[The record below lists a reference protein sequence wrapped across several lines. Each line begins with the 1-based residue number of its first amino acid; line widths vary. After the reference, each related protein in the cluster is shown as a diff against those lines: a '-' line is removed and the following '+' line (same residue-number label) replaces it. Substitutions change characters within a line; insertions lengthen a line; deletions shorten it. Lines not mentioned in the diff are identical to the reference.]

1 MFSEWIYAS
10 LVRIVLSQSVII
22 GPVNCTHAFN
32 CWAVSVAACKHATQQ
47 LVTVLQALTSCLWAC
62 YWPETVIRLS
72 LPATPQRCR
81 ETDFCISSASDTES
95 KQHLS
100 KSRPP
105 SLISLAHQ
113 KYGVLAL
120 ASVLFVK
127 GGSRVLCDVKK
138 HFWDGGGGVAK
149 IRRSKSFWSP
159 ALGSAESFSLSEI
172 RGNDS
177 LAAITASKHKHRRV
191 FLSVGWI
198 DGYLP
203 VWKFGLNKSHLLPT
217 VCVPEKCV
225 GDYSRY
231 RCWASIFITL

>member
-1 MFSEWIYAS
+1 MFKKKKTNVFRMKHAS

-32 CWAVSVAACKHATQQ
+32 CWTVSVAACKHAAQQ

-62 YWPETVIRLS
+62 YWPETVISLS

-81 ETDFCISSASDTES
+81 ETDFAFLLPLTQSQSSICPRSA
-95 KQHLS
+95 
-100 KSRPP
+100 
-105 SLISLAHQ
+105 
-113 KYGVLAL
+113 
-120 ASVLFVK
+120 VK

-138 HFWDGGGGVAK
+138 LFWDGGGTK

-177 LAAITASKHKHRRV
+177 SAAITASKHKHHHV

-203 VWKFGLNKSHLLPT
+203 VWKFGLNKSHLLWQCVSVRNVLEITAVTDAGPPSLSHYNISAFISSILAG
-217 VCVPEKCV
+217 VC
-225 GDYSRY
+225 
-231 RCWASIFITL
+231 